1 MCGVRKCS
9 NIIPL
14 LVALKLIMKYKSI
27 EMRKKELLHQKEA
40 GLAGLKIPD
49 LTRLQMMLKV
59 RNGFQTEMRFRA
71 LPRKLGL

>member
-1 MCGVRKCS
+1 M
-9 NIIPL
+9 
-14 LVALKLIMKYKSI
+14 LIMKYKSI